1 MSISLEQVHWPFE
14 MVGRRCCRAASA
26 AGAAGAAGATS
37 GSRTTRQFFAA
48 WIKTF
53 FNKIGKKVEDGE
65 FNRTTF

>member
-48 WIKTF
+48 WIKNIF
-53 FNKIGKKVEDGE
+53 QQ
-65 FNRTTF
+65 NREKG